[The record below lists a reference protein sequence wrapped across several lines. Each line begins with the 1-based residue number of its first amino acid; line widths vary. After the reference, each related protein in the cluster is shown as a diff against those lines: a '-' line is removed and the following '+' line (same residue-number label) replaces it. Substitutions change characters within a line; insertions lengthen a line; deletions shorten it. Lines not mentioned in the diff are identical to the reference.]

1 MEILVTRRLTLR
13 PPIELDADD
22 IAAHLANWNV
32 SRMLSRVP
40 FPFDRIDAIEWIRRC
55 NHPGNQDIAF
65 TIHRER
71 LIGAVAIADLPGQP
85 RLGYWLAEDHW
96 GQGLM
101 GEALGAVLGHF
112 LQSRPESVVHSTIL
126 ADNTASI
133 RLQQRL
139 GFRIVGAGESFSTAR
154 QALVPA
160 VRTELARADFRGLA
174 GKVYDVAA

>member
-13 PPIELDADD
+13 PPIEFDADD
-22 IAAHLANWNV
+22 IALHLANWNV

-40 FPFDRIDAIEWIRRC
+40 FPFDRTDALEWIARC
-55 NHPGNQDIAF
+55 NSAGNPDLAF

-71 LIGAVAIADLPGQP
+71 LIGAIGIAEMADRP

-101 GEALGAVLGHF
+101 GEALGAVLGHLF
-112 LQSRPESVVHSTIL
+112 AKQPEISVNSTVL

-139 GFRIVGAGESFSTAR
+139 GFRIVGAGESFSSAR

-160 VRTELARADFRGLA
+160 IRTELAGAEFRGMA

>member
-1 MEILVTRRLTLR
+1 MEILVTKRLTLR
-13 PPIELDADD
+13 PPVEFDADD
-22 IAAHLANWNV
+22 IAQHLANWNV

-40 FPFDRIDAIEWIRRC
+40 FPFDRTDALDWIASC
-55 NHPGNQDIAF
+55 NLPGNPDLAF

-71 LIGAVAIADLPGQP
+71 LIGAVGLADINQGP

-101 GEALGAVLGHF
+101 GEALGAVLGHVF
-112 LQSRPESVVHSTIL
+112 ARQPELTVSSSIL

-139 GFRIVGAGESFSTAR
+139 GFRIVGAGETFSSAR
-154 QALVPA
+154 QAMVPA
-160 VRTELARADFRGLA
+160 VRTELAAGDFRGLA
-174 GKVYDVAA
+174 GKAYDVAA

>member
-1 MEILVTRRLTLR
+1 MEILVTKRLTLR
-13 PPIELDADD
+13 PPIEFDADD
-22 IAAHLANWNV
+22 IATHLANFNV

-40 FPFDRIDAIEWIRRC
+40 FPFDRTDALEWIQACSR
-55 NHPGNQDIAF
+55 PGNPDVHF

-71 LIGAVAIADLPGQP
+71 LIGAIGLADMNERP

-101 GEALGAVLGHF
+101 GEALGAVLGHVF
-112 LQSRPESVVHSTIL
+112 QRRPGLTISSTIL

-160 VRTELARADFRGLA
+160 VRTELAAADFRGLA
-174 GKVYDVAA
+174 GTVYDVAA